1 MLKKSIAVIFWMF
14 VISIWILPFGEAKGL
29 NPIWPTAWIEKILT
43 TKDTD
48 IIDPPNENAMMQGT
62 HTAVKSEEDHQ
73 ITNISNTTEV
83 YSSHKEAEKW
93 TLAYI
98 QRLIN
103 WVLGML
109 AFVALVVVLYG
120 WFQMVTAAGDD
131 AKFKSW
137 KTALKKVT
145 IGIIGIGASWL
156 IISFFFWIVNTM
168 S

>member
-1 MLKKSIAVIFWMF
+1 
-14 VISIWILPFGEAKGL
+14 
-29 NPIWPTAWIEKILT
+29 
-43 TKDTD
+43 
-48 IIDPPNENAMMQGT
+48 
-62 HTAVKSEEDHQ
+62 
-73 ITNISNTTEV
+73 
-83 YSSHKEAEKW
+83 
-93 TLAYI
+93 
-98 QRLIN
+98 
-103 WVLGML
+103 ML